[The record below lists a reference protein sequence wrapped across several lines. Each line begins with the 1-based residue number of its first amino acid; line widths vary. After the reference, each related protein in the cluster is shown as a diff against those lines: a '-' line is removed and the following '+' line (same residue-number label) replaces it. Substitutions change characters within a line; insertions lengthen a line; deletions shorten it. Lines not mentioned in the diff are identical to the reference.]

1 MFLAFNLADIIN
13 VPFGYVM
20 DYLYRFTNNYGLT
33 LILFALIVQLVLIP
47 LLVMALKKARIIQ
60 K

>member
-1 MFLAFNLADIIN
+1 MSEWDKKQKH
-13 VPFGYVM
+13 
-20 DYLYRFTNNYGLT
+20 T
-33 LILFALIVQLVLIP
+33 LLGTLLRLIP